1 MNVQQYP
8 AAPEA
13 AAERMVLGRMVLRI
27 EDSGRAVSESTATYG
42 AVSGKE
48 VQPPVAPDEN
58 PFQSGDGANGFYLSK
73 SRLNRYIACPRSYLL
88 HYDIGIVPLRPDKD
102 LLIGRS
108 THRLIAAHHLAR
120 KKEAFVDAQGV
131 LDGFWSKYMP
141 EGEDLDATI
150 RQEMEAARTESLR
163 YAQLFI
169 RDVPLDPLEIE
180 RDFSLPLVN
189 LENGDTLPVPLV
201 GVIDLV
207 DQPNGVLRPLE
218 IKTRARKADAWQVR
232 LALELTCYAWWVRQR
247 LMETSAGE
255 PEEIPVGYVNIIKTK
270 TPTIQWQTDCRTIA
284 DLLDLYRTARA
295 VYESIMD
302 RRFYRNPGTHCNWC
316 DFPAVC
322 GKDKDAIVRNFG
334 DAAYLRLW
342 EADLI

>member
-1 MNVQQYP
+1 MGI
-8 AAPEA
+8 AP
-13 AAERMVLGRMVLRI
+13 
-27 EDSGRAVSESTATYG
+27 
-42 AVSGKE
+42 
-48 VQPPVAPDEN
+48 
-58 PFQSGDGANGFYLSK
+58 F
-73 SRLNRYIACPRSYLL
+73 
-88 HYDIGIVPLRPDKD
+88 RPDRD

-120 KKEAFVDAQGV
+120 KKEEFIDAQSV
-131 LDGFWSKYMP
+131 LDGFWLRYIQEEEPP
-141 EGEDLDATI
+141 EA

-180 RDFSLPLVN
+180 REFSLPLID

-232 LALELTCYAWWVRQR
+232 MALELTCYAWWVRQR
-247 LMETSAGE
+247 LMESGARE

-270 TPTIQWQTDCRTIA
+270 TPTIQWQTDCRTITDFIA
-284 DLLDLYRTARA
+284 LYRTARA
-295 VYESIMD
+295 VYENIME
-302 RRFYRNPGTHCNWC
+302 RRFYPNAGTHCNWC
-316 DFPAVC
+316 DFPCIC
-322 GKDKDAIVRNFG
+322 GRDKDAIVRTFG
-334 DAAYLRLW
+334 DNAYLRLW